1 MRNKSLLL
9 LFIGLFLSKFSVAQQ
24 DPEFTQFMENK
35 MYYNPAYAGV
45 EGVSKLSLL
54 VRSKWTGYTGTFD
67 DGGAP
72 TTEVLTM
79 SAPIYKLNS
88 GFGAYIINDNLGT
101 LNTLAL
107 MGSYA
112 YHVAVKD
119 AKLSFGVSGGFYS
132 QSIDF
137 DNYRANNP
145 DDPLLLNGQQTQFR
159 GDMGAGVFYQAKKL
173 YGSISVSHLLNPSFS
188 YGSDVLRNSLE
199 PTLYLMGGYD
209 YDITYNLELT
219 PSLLVQSDFNEYLIN
234 LGAIVTY
241 NNKFWGGLTY
251 KYLESASLIAGMSL
265 LKSNALQISYG
276 FDYIVHNQQ
285 AKQATSNEIRMSY
298 ALPIN
303 PFGSRKVVRTPRF
316 RH

>member
-1 MRNKSLLL
+1 MRNKSILL
-9 LFIGLFLSKFSVAQQ
+9 LFLGLFIYVGVRAQQ
-24 DPEFTQFMENK
+24 DPEFTQFMNNK

-45 EGVSKLSLL
+45 EGITRLSLV
-54 VRSKWTGYTGTFD
+54 VRSKWTGYTGTFN

-88 GFGAYIINDNLGT
+88 GFGAYLINDNLGS
-101 LNTLAL
+101 LNNLAL
-107 MGSYA
+107 QGSYA

-119 AKLSFGVSGGFYS
+119 AKLSFGINAGFYS

-137 DNYRANNP
+137 DNYRPNDIN
-145 DDPLLLNGQQTQFR
+145 DPVIQTGKQTQFR
-159 GDMGAGVFYQAKKL
+159 PDMGAGVFYQAKKL
-173 YGSISVSHLLNPSFS
+173 YGSISVSHLLNPSFNF
-188 YGSDVLRNSLE
+188 GSDALRNSLE
-199 PTLYLMGGYD
+199 PTLYVMGGYH

-219 PSLLVQSDFNEYLIN
+219 PSLLVQSDFNKYLIN
-234 LGAIVTY
+234 LGAMLTY
-241 NNKFWGGLTY
+241 NEKFWGGITY
-251 KYLESASLIAGMSL
+251 KYLESASLIVGMSL
-265 LKSNALQISYG
+265 LKSNALQIGYG
-276 FDYIVHNQQ
+276 FDYIVHDQQ
-285 AKQATSNEIRMSY
+285 AKQATSNEIRLSY